1 MYDRHQTIYTI
12 QGYMMM
18 KMMKRY
24 IEFKY
29 DTHFFGKRVSSKY
42 TKYLTIGNLI
52 NIFLKDREK

>member
-24 IEFKY
+24 IEFKH

-42 TKYLTIGNLI
+42 LTKGNLI
-52 NIFLKDREK
+52 NIFLKNREK

>member
-24 IEFKY
+24 IEFKH
-29 DTHFFGKRVSSKY
+29 DTHFFGKRVSS
-42 TKYLTIGNLI
+42 KYLTIGNLI